1 MNIETERLLIRLF
14 TMDDVFD
21 MHDLF
26 VLPEVMQPV
35 GMAPA
40 FTRIEESRERISRWI
55 KKGIHHAIVLKGT
68 DKVIGYIAIKPD
80 SEDDREDTRE
90 LGFALNPQYQHH
102 AYMTE
107 TVNAVIESLRS
118 DGIHFVWAC
127 CFQDN
132 LASKNLIERS
142 GFVFQK
148 SGEYFVE
155 TEQHTYQSLEY
166 RMNLQVN
173 GESKIENAP

>member
-1 MNIETERLLIRLF
+1 MNIETERLLIRPF

-40 FTRIEESRERISRWI
+40 FTKIEESRERISRWI
-55 KKGIHHAIVLKGT
+55 KKGIHHA
-68 DKVIGYIAIKPD
+68 
-80 SEDDREDTRE
+80 
-90 LGFALNPQYQHH
+90 
-102 AYMTE
+102 YMTE
-107 TVNAVIESLRS
+107 TVNAVIESLRA

-132 LASKNLIERS
+132 LVSKNLIERC
-142 GFVFQK
+142 GFVLHK
-148 SGEYFVE
+148 NKLHLYLREHRRLLLYI
-155 TEQHTYQSLEY
+155 TTYPD
-166 RMNLQVN
+166 RNCF
-173 GESKIENAP
+173 